1 MRLFI
6 AISLSKKALEL
17 VSGKLKE
24 IIPQFGNEVKFTPD
38 YKWHFTLVF
47 LGQQEKEAVDLIK
60 KAIKETVGE
69 FETPKVK
76 FGKITY
82 GPPGK
87 NPRMIWLRLT
97 ERTNTVL
104 AEIKKKL
111 VKNLADEDVNWKHN
125 KRPYMGHVTLAR
137 FEPTLIDDLP
147 DIEKELDFSFQP
159 SSIELIKSVLKS
171 TGAEYETI
179 FREDFK
185 N

>member
-6 AISLSKKALEL
+6 AISLSKKALES

-24 IIPQFGNEVKFTPD
+24 IIPLFGNEVKFTPD

-69 FETPKVK
+69 FEIPKVT

-87 NPRMIWLRLT
+87 NPRMIWLGLA
-97 ERTNTVL
+97 EETNVVL

-111 VKNLADEDVNWKHN
+111 VKNLADENVNWKHDE
-125 KRPYMGHVTLAR
+125 RPYKGHITLAR
-137 FEPTLIDDLP
+137 FEPAFIDNLP

-159 SSIELIKSVLKS
+159 SSIELIKSVLKP

-185 N
+185 S